1 MATAVQTG
9 FAELVQLS
17 TSDEHT
23 GARTLWVPL
32 REQFEREGPDAAR
45 EYLLAQR
52 QQLADQV
59 VKLLEQVDERLHD

>member
-1 MATAVQTG
+1 MNTP
-9 FAELVQLS
+9 
-17 TSDEHT
+17 

-32 REQFEREGPDAAR
+32 RQQFEREGPDAAR

-59 VKLLEQVDERLHD
+59 EKLLDQVDERIDG